1 MEQQGDRKY
10 KWVEQGIGV
19 EELFAARRILVDKGE
34 QQVGYVLLLGEA
46 GTGKST
52 LVRKLA
58 YVWAKGEGLQEVLLV
73 YVLLVRDLLASWYD
87 NQGDCFHAATLA
99 TAVVLQRF
107 PQARGDKCKFLRLR
121 KIVEQSLAK
130 PTTLVVLDGLDE
142 SSGCS

>member
-1 MEQQGDRKY
+1 
-10 KWVEQGIGV
+10 V

-58 YVWAKGEGLQEVLLV
+58 YVWAKDEGLREVLLV

-87 NQGDCFHAATLA
+87 NRGVCFHAATVA
-99 TAVVLQRF
+99 TAVV
-107 PQARGDKCKFLRLR
+107 
-121 KIVEQSLAK
+121 
-130 PTTLVVLDGLDE
+130 
-142 SSGCS
+142 

>member
-1 MEQQGDRKY
+1 M
-10 KWVEQGIGV
+10 

-34 QQVGYVLLLGEA
+34 QQVGYVLLMGEA

-58 YVWAKGEGLQEVLLV
+58 YVWAKGEGLREVLLV
-73 YVLLVRDLLASWYD
+73 YVVLVRDLLASLYD
-87 NQGDCFHAATLA
+87 NRDGCFHAATLA

-107 PQARGDKCKFLRLR
+107 PHARGDKRKFLRLC
-121 KIVEQSLAK
+121 KLVEETLKK

>member
-1 MEQQGDRKY
+1 M
-10 KWVEQGIGV
+10 
-19 EELFAARRILVDKGE
+19 EELFAARRILLDKGE

-87 NQGDCFHAATLA
+87 NQGDCFHSATLA

-107 PQARGDKCKFLRLR
+107 P
-121 KIVEQSLAK
+121 
-130 PTTLVVLDGLDE
+130 
-142 SSGCS
+142 

>member
-1 MEQQGDRKY
+1 M
-10 KWVEQGIGV
+10 
-19 EELFAARRILVDKGE
+19 LLV
-34 QQVGYVLLLGEA
+34 GEA

-58 YVWAKGEGLQEVLLV
+58 YVWAKDEGLREVLLV

-87 NQGDCFHAATLA
+87 NQGNCFHAATLA
-99 TAVVLQRF
+99 TAVVLQHF
-107 PQARGDKCKFLRLR
+107 PQARGDKRKFLQLR
-121 KIVEQSLAK
+121 KIVEQSLTK